1 MKHNIL
7 PESWCVANCSGVV
20 NYMHE
25 KYKFGLDFLNGES
38 GYYGVEGKNKFIKN
52 KPFGQLLTE
61 EQFLYCI
68 GEPERGE
75 VIQASVTERGLIG
88 AIEMTLLMLTDD
100 GAWCLVNNTST
111 NAVFFNHYRR
121 KPLIFVDKWAKEKQA
136 FAEGKTI
143 QSRKIYSLNRWE
155 DNISPSWSEEWQYR
169 IKPEPKYAPF
179 TRKDWD
185 LFKMKDV
192 IFDPSK
198 INTTSIGVVTGCDSD
213 GVIVSHEYF
222 SYEYMFKNALFAD
235 GTPFGKLIEE

>member
-7 PESWCVANCSGVV
+7 PASWCVAKCSGVV

-38 GYYGVEGKNKFIKN
+38 GYYGVEGKNRFIKN

-75 VIQASVTERGLIG
+75 VIQASVTEHGLIG
-88 AIEMTLLMLTDD
+88 AIEMTLLTLTDD
-100 GAWCLVNNTST
+100 GAWCLANNTST
-111 NAVFFNHYRR
+111 NAVFFKHYRR

-143 QSRKIYSLNRWE
+143 QFKSGDMPWCEAS
-155 DNISPSWSEEWQYR
+155 DPSWISYDNYR

-179 TRKDWD
+179 TREDWD
-185 LFKMKDV
+185 LFKMKEVRNNPD
-192 IFDPSK
+192 
-198 INTTSIGVVTGCDSD
+198 NGVVVVIISCDND
-213 GVIVSHEYF
+213 GVRCGRVECTYEAAFDSIV
-222 SYEYMFKNALFAD
+222 FAD